1 MHEWNVKRLIR
12 VTLLIF
18 GIVVV
23 HNYSVSHKIPKPK
36 SSVSCDKNNKL
47 HTKDCAIKDSDDD
60 YQDSDQSLENMQK
73 EDYLDDHQDN
83 Y

>member
-36 SSVSCDKNNKL
+36 SSVNCNKNNKL
-47 HTKDCAIKDSDDD
+47 HIEDSDDD
-60 YQDSDQSLENMQK
+60 YQDDQLLENMQK
-73 EDYLDDHQDN
+73 EDDPDDHQDN